1 MKSYQ
6 NLVADCLKTVE
17 EIYPWDLQESLE
29 TEQSPMLLDIREPDE
44 FEAFHIKKA
53 MNVPRGILEAACDY
67 GYDETVPDL
76 VMARENDIIV
86 ICRSGNRSILA
97 AHTMQ
102 LMGYQSVKSL
112 KTGVKGWND
121 YELPLLDIHKQ
132 IVDIDE
138 ADTML
143 LSNVKPEQ
151 MPPKKT
157 KPMPKVVVGA

>member
-1 MKSYQ
+1 M
-6 NLVADCLKTVE
+6 NLRL
-17 EIYPWDLQESLE
+17 S
-29 TEQSPMLLDIREPDE
+29 
-44 FEAFHIKKA
+44 
-53 MNVPRGILEAACDY
+53 ILEAACDY